1 MNNIEREK
9 LIDYDELKTG
19 VLRRVNDLG
28 SLEDMDSWKKAY
40 PEIEFTDEFRCL
52 DENGNDSV
60 INIDWNE
67 RTLAEKIFFVAMRKS
82 SAVEISYDM
91 VVEDEVKVTQKID
104 DPEKIW
110 QMWLGGCFSGED
122 LKESA
127 LWLFVESSHDGGN
140 ETLENKD
147 DVDLEKFEITRLD
160 AKIRPF

>member
-9 LIDYDELKTG
+9 LIDYDALKTE
-19 VLRRVNDLG
+19 VMRRVNNLG
-28 SLEDMDSWKKAY
+28 SLGEMDSWKKAY
-40 PEIEFTDEFRCL
+40 PEIDFINGIPCL
-52 DENGNDSV
+52 DEYGNDSV

-67 RTLAEKIFFVAMRKS
+67 RTLAENIFFVAIKKS
-82 SAVEISYDM
+82 SAMEISYDM
-91 VVEDEVKVTQKID
+91 VVEDEIKITQKID

-127 LWLFVESSHDGGN
+127 LWLFVENSLEGEN